1 MMDSNGGGL
10 TGPGATATAST
21 LSLGGFVWVTTA
33 MGTSLT

>member
-10 TGPGATATAST
+10 TGPADTDTAST